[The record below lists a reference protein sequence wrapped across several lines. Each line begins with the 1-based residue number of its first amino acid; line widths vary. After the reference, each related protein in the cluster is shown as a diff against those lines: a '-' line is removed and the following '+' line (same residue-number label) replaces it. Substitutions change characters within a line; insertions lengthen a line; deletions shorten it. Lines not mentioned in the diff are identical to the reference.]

1 MYHIFLNI
9 FPYFQQGNHSHDL
22 EHSLHQLLRRQHS
35 KNINHEG
42 PCLSSAPV
50 GISKRRRL
58 AGPRAADRRSL
69 LEMATQKTL
78 LEQIIQQAQHVVL
91 RYDEYQLSIYN
102 QNSLHVNISSQ

>member
-1 MYHIFLNI
+1 MHK
-9 FPYFQQGNHSHDL
+9 PHPSQGNHSHDL

-35 KNINHEG
+35 RNINHEG
-42 PCLSSAPV
+42 PSLSSAPV

-69 LEMATQKTL
+69 LEMATQRTL

-91 RYDEYQLSIYN
+91 R
-102 QNSLHVNISSQ
+102 